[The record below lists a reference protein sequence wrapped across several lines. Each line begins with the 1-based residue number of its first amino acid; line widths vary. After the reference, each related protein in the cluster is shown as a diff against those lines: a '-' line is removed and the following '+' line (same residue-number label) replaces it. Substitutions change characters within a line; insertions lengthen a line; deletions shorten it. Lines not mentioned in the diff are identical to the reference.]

1 MPLTSYLIILSLPNV
16 GHVIGLIWE
25 KLLGSPGRDQVK
37 SLTKL
42 MQWHSASH
50 VIIFI
55 YKSLLATIM
64 QRAKLIVHL
73 VKQLHCARVVLGYQE
88 CEYGWVGGFCLDF
101 LA

>member
-1 MPLTSYLIILSLPNV
+1 MNACVLFKIHLTSYLIVLSLPNV
-16 GHVIGLIWE
+16 GRVIGLIWE

-55 YKSLLATIM
+55 YKSLLATTM

-73 VKQLHCARVVLGYQE
+73 VKQLHCAQFPQIHKR
-88 CEYGWVGGFCLDF
+88 FN
-101 LA
+101 A

>member
-1 MPLTSYLIILSLPNV
+1 M
-16 GHVIGLIWE
+16 GHVIGLIWG

-42 MQWHSASH
+42 MQWYSASH

-73 VKQLHCARVVLGYQE
+73 VKQLHCAQFPQIHKRLMHR
-88 CEYGWVGGFCLDF
+88 
-101 LA
+101 A